1 METAL
6 IHPSMSS
13 QISPSLTSHH
23 ALTSRWNTMLLLKVC
38 RIVSQ
43 MRGCFIKVGINHLK
57 DFHSDDALVD
67 ILGNPCYWGAA
78 WTCLKNTSMDIHK
91 LPVLD
96 FYFLSEYIQ
105 TSSGNLPMA
114 HLHYLDRQSVTE
126 LQIGGAPSP
135 LAEMEA
141 DLDRPPLTF
150 LMVECQSFKYPL
162 FMLINLPTHE
172 ALFITLPTN
181 EERDIA
187 QELWFQRI
195 WKGVSNL
202 YNWSKN
208 FNVRPTILYSN
219 WIKVCG
225 PSRNGTIFHSFYT
238 ESSGAFLSRNLFLPL
253 SYLPK
258 MGMAEGWLWK
268 AISAIISLPSRNMSR
283 PLHQSGPTVQNIQ
296 RPLEANA

>member
-1 METAL
+1 VASNYVAPYSWRSTKRRCMEIAL
-6 IHPSMSS
+6 IHLLMSS
-13 QISPSLTSHH
+13 QISPSPTSRH
-23 ALTSRWNTMLLLKVC
+23 ALTSRWNMMLLLKVC

-43 MRGCFIKVGINHLK
+43 MRGCFIKVGIDHLK
-57 DFHSDDALVD
+57 DFHSDNALVD
-67 ILGNPCYWGAA
+67 ILGNPCFWGAA

-114 HLHYLDRQSVTE
+114 HLHYLDWQSVTE
-126 LQIGGAPSP
+126 LQIGGAPTP
-135 LAEMEA
+135 LVQMEA

-150 LMVECQSFKYPL
+150 LMVECQSFEHPL

-172 ALFITLPTN
+172 ALFITLRAN
-181 EERDIA
+181 EERDIT

-208 FNVRPTILYSN
+208 LNAQPTILYSN
-219 WIKVCG
+219 WIEVGGFIEKR
-225 PSRNGTIFHSFYT
+225 RNFPFIFYRILRSFPLT
-238 ESSGAFLSRNLFLPL
+238 QSLSSTLLSPENGNGRKMVVES
-253 SYLPK
+253 Y
-258 MGMAEGWLWK
+258 
-268 AISAIISLPSRNMSR
+268 
-283 PLHQSGPTVQNIQ
+283 
-296 RPLEANA
+296 